1 MKTPDSK
8 VAPTHLFDG
17 KEVLVFRGELYRKQ
31 LGRWV
36 SVYGADFVGNT
47 LFVVGQPVELVGIE
61 Q

>member
-8 VAPTHLFDG
+8 VAPTHFLDG
-17 KEVLVFRGELYRKQ
+17 KEVLFFRNELYRKQ

-36 SVYGADFVGNT
+36 AVYGADFIGNT
-47 LFVVGQPVELVGIE
+47 LFVVGKPVELVGIE